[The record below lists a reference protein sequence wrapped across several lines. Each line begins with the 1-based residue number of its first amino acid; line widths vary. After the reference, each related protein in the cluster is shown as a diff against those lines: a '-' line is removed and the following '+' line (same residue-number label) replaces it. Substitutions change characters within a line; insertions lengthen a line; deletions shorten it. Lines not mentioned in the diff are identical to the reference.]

1 MKLFGYLLSLVI
13 PASVYLS
20 LTQPENFSF
29 LALIIAFGVI
39 PILDFLAPFESNAD
53 AYTGK
58 SIALDSLLYLVTLIH
73 FYLLYVFVSTFSLQ
87 DSWSMQL
94 GQILAMGISCGTV
107 GINVAHELGHRK
119 ERLHKITAML
129 LLSTSLYTQFYIE
142 HNKGHHRHVSTPK
155 DPATARLNETIY
167 AFVLRSMWG
176 TIKGAFKLD
185 RKLFYIGISLQLI
198 LIALISFFAGP
209 TVSFAFI
216 AAAFFGAFQLEVVNY
231 IEHYGLLRK
240 INPSGRYEKVQ
251 PHHSWNSNHYLGRK
265 ILFELTRHSD
275 HHAFASKPYYNLRSY
290 TEAPNLP
297 AGYPAMMLLTLIP
310 PLFFRIMNPKVQAL
324 N

>member
-1 MKLFGYLLSLVI
+1 MRIFGYLLSLVI
-13 PASVYLS
+13 PASVYIS
-20 LTQPENFSF
+20 LTQSENFSF

-39 PILDFLAPFESNAD
+39 PILDFMAPFKTSAET
-53 AYTGK
+53 YPGK

-73 FYLLYVFVSTFSLQ
+73 FYLLYLFISTFSPQ
-87 DSWSMQL
+87 ESWWIQL
-94 GQILAMGISCGTV
+94 GKILAMGISCGTV

-176 TIKGAFKLD
+176 TITGAFKLD
-185 RKLFYIGISLQLI
+185 RKLFYLGLGLQLI
-198 LIALISFFAGP
+198 LIALIYLSAGP
-209 TVSFAFI
+209 SITLAFI

-290 TEAPNLP
+290 PEAPNLP